1 MSHPVLTTQR
11 CQHWCTLS
19 VITSVSC
26 FCRSLLYCSMLALH
40 RGSGLD
46 WPLPWESEWGLCP
59 HILQSAPLLTLFCK
73 VGTRT
78 SLS

>member
-40 RGSGLD
+40 RGIGLD
-46 WPLPWESEWGLCP
+46 WPLPWESEWVCVHTFYNQP
-59 HILQSAPLLTLFCK
+59 PC
-73 VGTRT
+73 
-78 SLS
+78 SLYFAK